1 MVVTASKRLLFVKG
15 EIDVSTIS
23 VASLLVKVLKVFD
36 LLAFVD
42 QKSTNH
48 NGASIDHWV
57 MRSALLI
64 ENGRVENLTAWLF
77 ANKFVNICATAL

>member
-42 QKSTNH
+42 
-48 NGASIDHWV
+48 
-57 MRSALLI
+57 
-64 ENGRVENLTAWLF
+64 
-77 ANKFVNICATAL
+77 